1 MLESERTVGETT
13 SIERRYYIT
22 SLVADAALVGGRIRG
37 HWGIE
42 SAPQAHRKE
51 SFMN

>member
-22 SLVADAALVGGRIRG
+22 SLVADAALWAVEFVALGY
-37 HWGIE
+37 
-42 SAPQAHRKE
+42 
-51 SFMN
+51 